1 MSGRSHDRHREA
13 LMAWS
18 RLTEPGDLAAWRLV
32 RQRGPDGA
40 LAAVRDGST
49 ELAERLRPRLEL
61 LDVSRDLRVCDVVG
75 ARVVVA
81 GDEEWPTGLD
91 DLEIPPYCLWVRGP
105 EHLGAACERSA
116 AVVGARS
123 ATAYGESVAS
133 DLAAGLCE
141 RDFTV
146 VSGAAFGID
155 AAAHRGALAVE
166 GVTVAVLA
174 GGVERPYPQAHR
186 QLLDRI
192 AGTGLVVS
200 EVPPG
205 SAPTRVRFLKRNR
218 LIAAMTRGTVVVEA
232 GLRSGSRSTAS
243 EAARVGRVVA
253 AMPGPVTSMVSAGCH
268 ELIRAGEAVLVTD
281 AAEAAEALGEIGRD
295 LAPVKRGPD
304 RPGDDV
310 GEAESVVWSALPVRS
325 GVCAADLALRTTLVE
340 RDVLACLGR
349 LELRGLARR
358 EGDRWRRPPR
368 PPGG

>member
-1 MSGRSHDRHREA
+1 MSGRSHDRRREA

-32 RQRGPDGA
+32 RQRGPEGA
-40 LAAVRDGST
+40 LAAVHDGST
-49 ELAERLRPRLEL
+49 DLAERLRPRLEL
-61 LDVSRDLRVCDVVG
+61 LDVDRDLRVCDVVG

-81 GDEEWPTGLD
+81 DDEEWPTGLD

-105 EHLGAACERSA
+105 ERLGAACERSA

-123 ATAYGESVAS
+123 ATAYGEAVAS

-192 AGTGLVVS
+192 ARTGLVVS

-232 GLRSGSRSTAS
+232 GLRSRLA
-243 EAARVGRVVA
+243 EHAPARRRRWDA
-253 AMPGPVTSMVSAGCH
+253 WSPRCPGPSPPWSRQGATS
-268 ELIRAGEAVLVTD
+268 
-281 AAEAAEALGEIGRD
+281 
-295 LAPVKRGPD
+295 
-304 RPGDDV
+304 
-310 GEAESVVWSALPVRS
+310 
-325 GVCAADLALRTTLVE
+325 
-340 RDVLACLGR
+340 
-349 LELRGLARR
+349 
-358 EGDRWRRPPR
+358 
-368 PPGG
+368 